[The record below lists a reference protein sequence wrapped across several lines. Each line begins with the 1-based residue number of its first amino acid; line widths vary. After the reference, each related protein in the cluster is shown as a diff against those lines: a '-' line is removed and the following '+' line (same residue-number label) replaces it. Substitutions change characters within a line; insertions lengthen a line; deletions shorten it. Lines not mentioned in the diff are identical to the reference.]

1 MELKDKLRLLRE
13 SRGLTQAQLAD
24 LLGMA
29 ASTIGQYETGDREP
43 SYDRLKKFKEFYKV
57 EYNFLLGNGEGDIE
71 AETVDLREILLKN
84 NVVFKDRPLNKKA
97 KEGLINFLENF
108 MEG

>member
-1 MELKDKLRLLRE
+1 MELKDKLRL
-13 SRGLTQAQLAD
+13 
-24 LLGMA
+24 
-29 ASTIGQYETGDREP
+29 
-43 SYDRLKKFKEFYKV
+43 
-57 EYNFLLGNGEGDIE
+57 
-71 AETVDLREILLKN
+71 LREILLKN